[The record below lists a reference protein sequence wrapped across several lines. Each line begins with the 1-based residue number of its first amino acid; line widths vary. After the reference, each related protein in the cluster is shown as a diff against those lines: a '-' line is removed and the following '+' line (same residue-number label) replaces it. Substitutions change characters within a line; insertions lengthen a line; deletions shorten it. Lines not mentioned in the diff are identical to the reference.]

1 MKNNTINTDITN
13 RLRDIKQEDCSNG
26 PLANAPLF
34 SPYGDLNDLQI
45 SKTDAYLELLA
56 KVNKGWSLD
65 QVWFS
70 TKLTPV
76 SFSKTVS
83 KFI

>member
-1 MKNNTINTDITN
+1 MNKEIIK
-13 RLRDIKQEDCSNG
+13 RLREIKRQDCSNG
-26 PLANAPLF
+26 PLANASLF

-56 KVNKGWSLD
+56 KVKKGWSIN

-76 SFSKTVS
+76 SFLTNEK
-83 KFI
+83 IN